1 MKKLFVLMALVLSIA
16 VVNAQ
21 RTTVK
26 VTDLPKGITEYVTKD
41 FAGFTVK
48 DATKIVTN
56 NEVTYETVVAKGM
69 TQETLLF
76 DKDGKFIKKVTAKEG
91 TVGKKNPNPPA
102 KKKAPVKPV
111 IKK

>member
-1 MKKLFVLMALVLSIA
+1 MALVMSVA

-21 RTTVK
+21 RTPVK

-41 FAGFTVK
+41 YAGFTIK

-56 NEVTYETVVAKGM
+56 NEVTYEVVVAKGT

-91 TVGKKNPNPPA
+91 TVEKKNTNPPV
-102 KKKAPVKPV
+102 KTKTPSKPPVK
-111 IKK
+111 K